1 MMPFRELEVHDSF
14 LLDGMECDKV
24 AKDKYLVL
32 DELGDAESLHVA
44 DPNMMVELLEDEDG
58 DAESLHVAEPN
69 MTELEDEEDVEALEE
84 LESRMDNLGVHD
96 EEFLCHYFFS
106 TLLGLVQA
114 AEEAGEEY
122 MKTEHLR
129 IISEFYLSEE
139 SSED

>member
-32 DELGDAESLHVA
+32 DEI
-44 DPNMMVELLEDEDG
+44 G

-69 MTELEDEEDVEALEE
+69 MMVELLEDEDEDGDADPNMTAELLDEDEEALAT
-84 LESRMDNLGVHD
+84 LESRVDNLGVHD

-106 TLLGLVQA
+106 TLLGLVEA

>member
-1 MMPFRELEVHDSF
+1 MLPFRELEIYNSF
-14 LLDGMECDKV
+14 LLDGKECDKV

-32 DELGDAESLHVA
+32 DEIGDAESLHVA
-44 DPNMMVELLEDEDG
+44 EPNMMVELLEDEDG
-58 DAESLHVAEPN
+58 DEGPN
-69 MTELEDEEDVEALEE
+69 MTAELLDEDEEALAT
-84 LESRMDNLGVHD
+84 LESRVDNLGVHD

-106 TLLGLVQA
+106 TLLGLVEA